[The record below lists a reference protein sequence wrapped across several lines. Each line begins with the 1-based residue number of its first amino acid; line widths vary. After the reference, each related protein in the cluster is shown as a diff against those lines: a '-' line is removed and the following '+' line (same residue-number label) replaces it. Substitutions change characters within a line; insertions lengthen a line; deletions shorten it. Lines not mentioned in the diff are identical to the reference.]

1 MVQNIIRDALATMT
15 HFRKKVISVNTI
27 TTAAAK
33 VVSAAANIEGPMCVR
48 AKFDL
53 WRDLRRGMLWT

>member
-1 MVQNIIRDALATMT
+1 MT